1 MPTLALPKG
10 RTRASLLWRDRRHA
24 GGGKHSPASGGS
36 RSGFASTRPVPVGTR
51 PPTQRSSRSASSGR
65 PMASA
70 ETPPRSACQK
80 TCGWRA
86 ATTSGLECSSR
97 ARTGE
102 FRIPASEFGIVRC
115 AGPSSYYCMPH
126 ATRTRRWHGSRG
138 SVDGVADHATPRGS
152 RESSCPGP
160 PVFGPSAS
168 RGGDVFISDGSWP
181 PWEPTRIGWAAPR
194 APRKAANGS
203 YAFCMSLPAIDVVL
217 LHPEVRPFVRGATID
232 SADAPAR

>member
-138 SVDGVADHATPRGS
+138 SVDTVTVCCQRHPATLPTVTPLPLTVTPAQAGVHAPPPADGCPIGS
-152 RESSCPGP
+152 GMTIQGP
-160 PVFGPSAS
+160 AV
-168 RGGDVFISDGSWP
+168 
-181 PWEPTRIGWAAPR
+181 TRL
-194 APRKAANGS
+194 
-203 YAFCMSLPAIDVVL
+203 SLCL
-217 LHPEVRPFVRGATID
+217 
-232 SADAPAR
+232 